1 VIPCAGYN
9 SNILKKII
17 AMVFMQGKALGQEH
31 SLNNQPSTLGLIGL
45 LILGMPLS
53 WGFSMH
59 FLLG

>member
-1 VIPCAGYN
+1 
-9 SNILKKII
+9 
-17 AMVFMQGKALGQEH
+17 MVFMQGKALGQEH